1 MFKNCIQNC
10 LHLLKLMHFLD
21 FSYFFRKW
29 WLATLCTAAALS
41 TVFTAVRPS
50 WMCSLAKLRD
60 CCSHRH
66 RLCCHFWTH
75 GGVLSLNLLLLPVFI
90 NFGLWTLL
98 NVGHVGIHCMSGPV
112 VMRGCLRNFYWQK
125 NLLQTHRKRVL
136 CALLYV

>member
-1 MFKNCIQNC
+1 M
-10 LHLLKLMHFLD
+10 HLLKLIHFLD

-75 GGVLSLNLLLLPVFI
+75 WGCFVAKFI
-90 NFGLWTLL
+90 AFACFYQLRPLDPSECGTCWNTL
-98 NVGHVGIHCMSGPV
+98 HVGPSSDE
-112 VMRGCLRNFYWQK
+112 RLREKLFTGRK
-125 NLLQTHRKRVL
+125 NLLQTHRNRVL
-136 CALLYV
+136 CALLDV

>member
-21 FSYFFRKW
+21 FSYFLRNW
-29 WLATLCTAAALS
+29 WVATLCTAAALS

-60 CCSHRH
+60 CCSHGH
-66 RLCCHFWTH
+66 HLCCHFWTH
-75 GGVLSLNLLLLPVFI
+75 WGCFVAKLVACNFI
-90 NFGLWTLL
+90 NFGLRTLL

-112 VMRGCLRNFYWQK
+112 VMRGCLRNF
-125 NLLQTHRKRVL
+125 LLAEKICYRPTERGF
-136 CALLYV
+136 CAPF

>member
-21 FSYFFRKW
+21 FSYFLRNW
-29 WLATLCTAAALS
+29 WVATLCTAAALS

-66 RLCCHFWTH
+66 RLCCHFWTS
-75 GGVLSLNLLLLPVFI
+75 V
-90 NFGLWTLL
+90 
-98 NVGHVGIHCMSGPV
+98 VGHVGLHCTSGPV
-112 VMRGCLRNFYWQK
+112 VMRGCVRNFLLAEKFVTDPQK
-125 NLLQTHRKRVL
+125 QGFVRPFRCLIVW
-136 CALLYV
+136 LYGCILNTVVVVW